1 MGAIYSDEMGTK
13 REQKEKRPLSFSV
26 GLVVSFQA
34 YRQLQLGNAPP
45 SISGP
50 FITLHIVSATVKFLF
65 FVHLVTRAYLIS
77 ALFSP
82 RIVSTLLFIRITRIA
97 SPIPLCLWHDTKR
110 QFNPLI
116 DHAHVSKSTT
126 ACLLV

>member
-45 SISGP
+45 SS
-50 FITLHIVSATVKFLF
+50 ITAVDLGSFYHPPHRVG
-65 FVHLVTRAYLIS
+65 
-77 ALFSP
+77 
-82 RIVSTLLFIRITRIA
+82 
-97 SPIPLCLWHDTKR
+97 
-110 QFNPLI
+110 Q
-116 DHAHVSKSTT
+116 
-126 ACLLV
+126 